1 MTTNE
6 IIAAVKALKVGD
18 DVQVNGF
25 TVVKYG
31 RKNYHVFLGA
41 AYATPTAFGSLNDPY
56 TVAIKIGNKTSEVA

>member
-18 DVQVNGF
+18 DVAVNGF

-31 RKNYHVFLGA
+31 KKNYHVFEGA
-41 AYATPTAFGSLNDPY
+41 AYSIPTAFGSLPDAY
-56 TVAIKIGNKTSEVA
+56 TVAIKIGAK